1 LEEEDE
7 WGGEGEGWRVRVLN
21 AGVIAESSERVQW
34 HSMSPWSYCMT
45 HSTQRQRHT
54 HYPSLSLS
62 THGLR
67 EKMWTWRERHR
78 RVDGTTGTPYT
89 YGSGIRASIPGHGYT
104 CIHPPSLKNHY
115 RTVRAASLTRFI

>member
-1 LEEEDE
+1 MRRPRTTSEELVAGWRVDVEGERDSGGDGDGGLEEEDE

-54 HYPSLSLS
+54 PVSLSQ
-62 THGLR
+62 
-67 EKMWTWRERHR
+67 
-78 RVDGTTGTPYT
+78 
-89 YGSGIRASIPGHGYT
+89 
-104 CIHPPSLKNHY
+104 
-115 RTVRAASLTRFI
+115 LTA